1 LKKNKDLSIQQEES
15 FVKIKKRI
23 LASGIIGLA
32 FSSILVACSSGAN
45 DENNKQLTGTL
56 TSVGSTA
63 MQPFVEEASKSFMA
77 SNPSVQ
83 INVQGGGSG
92 QGLTATM
99 NDTADLG
106 NSDIFAEE
114 KEKIDASKLIDHKA
128 FVVGIAPV
136 VHPQVGVTNLTQQQL
151 IDIFTGK
158 VKNWKEVGGKDQAI
172 VLVNRS
178 ESSGTRATFAK
189 FALKDNQEFRGNG
202 AIVEDSSG
210 TVRKIIGQTKGA
222 IGYLAFSY
230 IDNTV
235 KALTLDGV
243 QPTNENV
250 TTNKWLVWA
259 YEHIYTNANGKN
271 KQLEDAFLKYIL
283 SPEVQNGL
291 VKKLNYIPIID
302 MKVERDASGKLK

>member
-1 LKKNKDLSIQQEES
+1 M
-15 FVKIKKRI
+15 KIKNRI

-32 FSSILVACSSGAN
+32 FSSILVACSSTTDSQGN
-45 DENNKQLTGTL
+45 QNNNQLSGTL

-63 MQPFVEEASKSFMA
+63 MQPFVEEASKTFMTN
-77 SNPSVQ
+77 NPGVQ

-114 KEKIDASKLIDHKA
+114 KEKIDASKLVDHKA

-136 VHPQVGVTNLTQQQL
+136 VNPQVGVTNLTQQQL

-158 VKNWKEVGGKDQAI
+158 IKNWKDVGGKDQTI
-172 VLVNRS
+172 VLVNRP

-189 FALKDNQEFRGNG
+189 FALKDNQEFRGKG
-202 AIVEDSSG
+202 GIVEDSSG
-210 TVRKIIGQTKGA
+210 TVRKIIGQTQGA

-230 IDNTV
+230 VDDTV
-235 KALTLDGV
+235 KALTLDGI
-243 QPTNENV
+243 QATNENV
-250 TTNKWLVWA
+250 TTDKWKVWA
-259 YEHIYTNANGKN
+259 YQHIYTNANGKN
-271 KQLEDAFLKYIL
+271 KQLEEAFIKYIL
-283 SPEVQNGL
+283 SDEIQKNL
-291 VKKLNYIPIID
+291 VTKLNYIPITD
-302 MKVERDASGKLK
+302 MKVERDVSGNVK

>member
-1 LKKNKDLSIQQEES
+1 
-15 FVKIKKRI
+15 VKIKKHI

-32 FSSILVACSSGAN
+32 LSGILTACNSTADSQ
-45 DENNKQLTGTL
+45 NNNQLSGTL

-63 MQPFVEEASKSFMA
+63 MQPFVEEASKTFMA
-77 SNPSVQ
+77 DNPSVQ

-136 VHPQVGVTNLTQQQL
+136 VNPQVGVTNLTQQQL

-158 VKNWKEVGGKDQAI
+158 IKNWKEVGGKDQTI
-172 VLVNRS
+172 VLVNRP

-189 FALKDNQEFRGNG
+189 FALKDNQEFRGKG
-202 AIVEDSSG
+202 GIVEDSSG
-210 TVRKIIGQTKGA
+210 TVRKIIGQTQGA

-243 QPTNENV
+243 QPNNENV
-250 TTNKWLVWA
+250 TTNKWKVWA
-259 YEHIYTNANGKN
+259 YEHIYTNTNGKN
-271 KQLEDAFLKYIL
+271 KQLEEAFIDYIL
-283 SPEVQNGL
+283 SDEIQKGL
-291 VKKLNYIPIID
+291 VTKLNYIPITD
-302 MKVERDASGKLK
+302 MKVDRDASGKLK

>member
-1 LKKNKDLSIQQEES
+1 M
-15 FVKIKKRI
+15 KIKKRI

-32 FSSILVACSSGAN
+32 FSSILAACSSTADN
-45 DENNKQLTGTL
+45 QNNSQLSGTL

-63 MQPFVEEASKSFMA
+63 MQPFVEEASKTFMA
-77 SNPSVQ
+77 DNPGVQ

-114 KEKIDASKLIDHKA
+114 KEKIDTSKLIDHKA

-136 VHPQVGVTNLTQQQL
+136 VNPQVGVTNLTQQQL

-158 VKNWKEVGGKDQAI
+158 TKNWKEVGGKDQAI

-189 FALKDNQEFRGNG
+189 FALKDNQEFRGKG
-202 AIVEDSSG
+202 GIVEDSSG
-210 TVRKIIGQTKGA
+210 TVRKIIGQTQGA

-243 QPTNENV
+243 QPNNENV
-250 TTNKWLVWA
+250 TTNKWKVWA
-259 YEHIYTNANGKN
+259 YEHIYTNTNGKN
-271 KQLEDAFLKYIL
+271 KQLEEAFIKYIL
-283 SPEVQNGL
+283 SDEIQKGL
-291 VKKLNYIPIID
+291 VTKLNYIPIAD
-302 MKVERDASGKLK
+302 MKIDRDASGNLK

>member
-1 LKKNKDLSIQQEES
+1 M
-15 FVKIKKRI
+15 KIKKRI

-32 FSSILVACSSGAN
+32 FSSILAACSGTADN
-45 DENNKQLTGTL
+45 QNNNQLSGTL

-63 MQPFVEEASKSFMA
+63 MQPFVEEASKTFMA
-77 SNPSVQ
+77 ENPGVQ

-114 KEKIDASKLIDHKA
+114 KEKIDTSKLIDHKA

-136 VHPQVGVTNLTQQQL
+136 VNPQVGVTNLTQQQL

-158 VKNWKEVGGKDQAI
+158 TKNWKEVGGKDQAI

-189 FALKDNQEFRGNG
+189 FALKDNQEFRGKG
-202 AIVEDSSG
+202 GIVEDSSG
-210 TVRKIIGQTKGA
+210 TVRKIIGQTQGA

-243 QPTNENV
+243 QPNNENV
-250 TTNKWLVWA
+250 TTNKWKVWA
-259 YEHIYTNANGKN
+259 YEHIYTNTNGKN
-271 KQLEDAFLKYIL
+271 KQLEEAFIKYIL
-283 SPEVQNGL
+283 SDEIQKGL
-291 VKKLNYIPIID
+291 VTKLNYIPITD
-302 MKVERDASGKLK
+302 MKIDRDASGNLK

>member
-1 LKKNKDLSIQQEES
+1 M
-15 FVKIKKRI
+15 KKRI
-23 LASGIIGLA
+23 LASGLIGLA
-32 FSSILVACSSGAN
+32 FSTVLVACSSTADN
-45 DENNKQLTGTL
+45 QNNKQLSGNL

-63 MQPFVEEASKSFMA
+63 MQPFVEEASKTFM
-77 SNPSVQ
+77 SNNPGVQ

-92 QGLTATM
+92 QGLTAAM

-114 KEKIDASKLIDHKA
+114 KQKIDASKLVDHKA

-136 VHPQVGVTNLTQQQL
+136 VNPNVGVTNLTQQQL

-158 VKNWKEVGGKDQAI
+158 IKNWKEVGGKDQAI

-178 ESSGTRATFAK
+178 ESSGTRAAFAK
-189 FALKDNQEFRGNG
+189 FALKDNKEFRGKG
-202 AIVEDSSG
+202 GIVEDSSG
-210 TVRKIIGQTKGA
+210 TVRKIIGQTQGA

-230 IDNTV
+230 VDNTV

-250 TTNKWLVWA
+250 TTNKWKVWA

-271 KQLEDAFLKYIL
+271 KPLEEAFIKYIL
-283 SPEVQNGL
+283 SDEVQKGL
-291 VKKLNYIPIID
+291 VTKLNYIPITN
-302 MKVERDASGKLK
+302 MKVERDASGNVK